1 MIISIV
7 LDFMAVLICG
17 SFTIAHI
24 CERRKELA
32 IITFWLMLINLL
44 LLIASMITLMQ
55 S

>member
-1 MIISIV
+1 MIIGII
-7 LDFMAVLICG
+7 LDFIAVLICG
-17 SFTIAHI
+17 IFTII
-24 CERRKELA
+24 YTCERKKGPA